1 MKEVMRD
8 VWHGRVMQQK
18 EHENTN
24 PNLEELTRLMEK
36 NRGIL
41 CSLMN
46 EQEKER
52 FEKYTDCVEE
62 YISLIAEKAFRE
74 GAGFAARFLVEALG

>member
-1 MKEVMRD
+1 MKEVMQN
-8 VWHGRVMQQK
+8 VWYGRVIQMK
-18 EHENTN
+18 ESGSMDSSI
-24 PNLEELTRLMEK
+24 EELIRLMEK

-41 CSLMN
+41 CLLMN